1 MKIVIEKNDK
11 DKEKKEVVNKEIKQ
25 KETTPKYIVS
35 GQKSSS
41 GKAFALGMLGGI
53 IGGTAAVLISN
64 AVMPI
69 NNVKNNVETGKE
81 LVNTVTKE
89 YTFSTV
95 ENPVVAISEKV
106 GPSVVGVK
114 VTYTSQNI
122 WGILS
127 ENEGQGSGIIYSAD
141 GYIVTN
147 YHVIEE
153 AIGKD
158 NAKVY
163 VLFPD
168 DESVEAKIV
177 GYDSVTDMAVLK
189 IDKKGLTAAEF
200 GNSDEI
206 SVGELAVAIGN
217 PLGEEFAGSVTVGY
231 ISATNRKI
239 ATDGTTYNLIQTD
252 AAINSGNSGGP
263 LVNASGKVIGV
274 NTVKIA
280 STGVEGMGFAIPSND
295 ILPIIEELITNKKI
309 VRPYIGVG
317 GITLSKDLAATY
329 NLVEGIYIQTVDEKG
344 PAYIAGI
351 KQGDVIT
358 EAEGKKV
365 TSIAE
370 LNEIKYKKKVGDSIK
385 LKIYREK
392 EYKEIT
398 VVLTEQ

>member
-1 MKIVIEKNDK
+1 MKIVIEKKEDNEK
-11 DKEKKEVVNKEIKQ
+11 DNKKENLVKEKIKKENA
-25 KETTPKYIVS
+25 PKYIVS
-35 GQKSSS
+35 GQKSVS
-41 GKAFALGMLGGI
+41 GKSFALGLIGGL
-53 IGGTAAVLISN
+53 IGGTIAFTAGYYLLN
-64 AVMPI
+64 NEDTGFTQETI
-69 NNVKNNVETGKE
+69 NK
-81 LVNTVTKE
+81 VTQE

-114 VTYTSQNI
+114 VTYTSQNM
-122 WGILS
+122 WGIFS
-127 ENEGQGSGIIYSAD
+127 ESEGEGSGIVYSED

-147 YHVIEE
+147 YHVIED

-158 NAKVY
+158 TSKVY
-163 VLFPD
+163 VLFPN
-168 DESVEAKIV
+168 DESVEATIV

-189 IDKKGLTAAEF
+189 VEKTELTPAEF

-217 PLGEEFAGSVTVGY
+217 PLGEEFAGTVTVGY
-231 ISATNRKI
+231 ISATNRKMI
-239 ATDGTTYNLIQTD
+239 TDGTTYNLIQTD

-263 LVNASGKVIGV
+263 LVNSNGKVIGI
-274 NTVKIA
+274 NTAKIA

-309 VRPYIGVG
+309 VRPYIGIG
-317 GITLSKDLAATY
+317 GISLSEDMATRY
-329 NLVEGIYIQTVDEKG
+329 NLVEGIYVQTVDEKG

-358 EAEGKKV
+358 EADGNKV
-365 TSIAE
+365 VSIAK
-370 LNEIKYKKKVGDSIK
+370 LNEIKYKKKVGETIK

-392 EYKEIT
+392 EYKEIKVT
-398 VVLTEQ
+398 LTEQ